1 MDMKRKDNPIAGVLS
16 RLTLISAI
24 FLTLFGVIVLIGW
37 IANSLQIAR
46 ISARFI
52 PMAPSTALCFTLLG
66 AVLLC
71 RRWRSHNRSIQGIWQ
86 ALTGIVLLFNIA
98 IFIQFALLFVT
109 DLSLDI
115 ERWFAPA
122 SLYEQGFVIGR
133 MSPLT
138 ALLFILFSSAILLS
152 PPFAAMQAARDRVA
166 QSFVMAVLILA
177 GILAVGYWYGTPL
190 LYGGALTPVALT
202 TDIGFILLSSGF
214 LFEGSNSLLTRWMMS
229 TSVFG
234 RFTRLVL
241 PGLIGINLLVG
252 WVHLTILAQLPAV
265 YGVLSFS
272 LSALFSAGL
281 VTFLTIVVAR
291 QVQAEVTQ
299 AEQALVRSHDLL
311 NFTGQIA
318 KVGGWELD
326 VESQTLSWTEE
337 VYRIHEVDPVTHLDV
352 AEAINFY
359 APQAQPLISAAVQAA
374 IDSGTPWDLELPLI
388 TAKGRHIWVR
398 AQGAAERR
406 DGRTVRLYGA
416 FQDITVRK
424 QAEEALQDSEKR
436 YREVVENASDII
448 YSTDCDGRFTYANA
462 AALRVTGYSYEELIN
477 LSYLDLILPEYH
489 SRVKTKYFRQF
500 KGRKPSSYIE
510 FPFFTRLGEVRW
522 LGQNSSLILKGQ
534 DIEGFH
540 VIARDITERKKTE
553 AEIRELNAS
562 LEERVT
568 ARTAEL
574 ETANREL
581 VQAYRAKSEFLSR
594 MSHELRT
601 PLNAILGFAQ
611 VLEASKL
618 EPRQQTNIGYIHSA
632 GRHLLE
638 LINEVLDISKVEM
651 GQLNTSLEAVIL
663 SELVSETL
671 DLVQPLA
678 EQRGIQFAPF
688 QFGGPA
694 VCANRQRLR
703 QVLLNLLGNA
713 IKYNHEGGTVTITC
727 EARPGNRLRL
737 NVIDSGPGIPGELLK
752 RLFVPFDRLGAEK
765 NGLEGTGLGLAL
777 SKQLIEAMG
786 GVIGVKSRVGQ
797 GSVFWLELSEC
808 NEQADQVKRAGTPTS
823 TSQKP
828 KTLLYAEDNL
838 SSIELIEQI
847 MLMRPAVK
855 LITAMQGRL
864 CLDLSREHRPDLIL
878 LDMNLP
884 DLQGEDVL
892 RQLQN
897 DARTREIPV
906 AILSADADPGQMKRL
921 QKAGAHAYLTKPLD
935 LRKFI
940 QTLDEILT

>member
-1 MDMKRKDNPIAGVLS
+1 MTTEPIRVLMIEDDMDDVLLLKESLREAGAAKIELTHADRLSVGLKQLAEKRHDVVLLDLNLPDSRGLATLQGLLRQAPRIPVVVTSGLADDLTTLEAVRQGAQDYLVKGEITGPILLRVLRYAIERKRGEEQLRQTNRALRMVS
-16 RLTLISAI
+16 ECNQIIAQAVDEATLLRHICRIIIEIGGYRLCWVGYAVQDVGKTI
-24 FLTLFGVIVLIGW
+24 
-37 IANSLQIAR
+37 Q
-46 ISARFI
+46 
-52 PMAPSTALCFTLLG
+52 PMAQAGYEEGYLETLKLTW
-66 AVLLC
+66 ADA
-71 RRWRSHNRSIQGIWQ
+71 RRGRGPTGTTIRSGQPTIAQNIQ
-86 ALTGIVLLFNIA
+86 
-98 IFIQFALLFVT
+98 T
-109 DLSLDI
+109 DPA
-115 ERWFAPA
+115 FAPW
-122 SLYEQGFVIGR
+122 R
-133 MSPLT
+133 
-138 ALLFILFSSAILLS
+138 
-152 PPFAAMQAARDRVA
+152 
-166 QSFVMAVLILA
+166 
-177 GILAVGYWYGTPL
+177 
-190 LYGGALTPVALT
+190 
-202 TDIGFILLSSGF
+202 
-214 LFEGSNSLLTRWMMS
+214 
-229 TSVFG
+229 
-234 RFTRLVL
+234 
-241 PGLIGINLLVG
+241 
-252 WVHLTILAQLPAV
+252 
-265 YGVLSFS
+265 
-272 LSALFSAGL
+272 
-281 VTFLTIVVAR
+281 
-291 QVQAEVTQ
+291 
-299 AEQALVRSHDLL
+299 
-311 NFTGQIA
+311 
-318 KVGGWELD
+318 
-326 VESQTLSWTEE
+326 
-337 VYRIHEVDPVTHLDV
+337 
-352 AEAINFY
+352 AEAVKRGY
-359 APQAQPLISAAVQAA
+359 ASSIS
-374 IDSGTPWDLELPLI
+374 LPLI
-388 TAKGRHIWVR
+388 KGETF
-398 AQGAAERR
+398 GALNIYAVEPHAFVDPQEVKLLVELANDLAYGIATLRTRAERE
-406 DGRTVRLYGA
+406 
-416 FQDITVRK
+416 K
-424 QAEEALQDSEKR
+424 AEASLQESEKR

-448 YSTDCDGRFTYANA
+448 YSTDCNGRFTYANA

-477 LSYLDLILPEYH
+477 LCYLDLILPEYH

-522 LGQNSSLILKGQ
+522 FGQNSSLILKGQ
-534 DIEGFH
+534 DVAGFH
-540 VIARDITERKKTE
+540 VIARDITERKQAE
-553 AEIRELNAS
+553 AEIKALNAS

-581 VQAYRAKSEFLSR
+581 ERAYRAKSEFLSR

-618 EPRQQTNIGYIHSA
+618 EPRQQANIGHIHSA
-632 GRHLLE
+632 GRHLLD

-651 GQLNTSLEAVIL
+651 GQLNILLEAVIL

-678 EQRGIQFAPF
+678 EQRGIQFTPF
-688 QFGGPA
+688 QFGGQA

-713 IKYNHEGGTVTITC
+713 IKYNHEDGTVTITC
-727 EARPGNRLRL
+727 ETRPGNRLRL
-737 NVIDSGPGIPGELLK
+737 NVIDSGPGIPGELLE

-786 GVIGVKSRVGQ
+786 GVIGVESRVGQ
-797 GSVFWLELSEC
+797 GSVFWLELPEC
-808 NEQADQVKRAGTPTS
+808 NELADQVRRAGTPTS
-823 TSQKP
+823 TSQGP
-828 KTLLYAEDNL
+828 KTLLYTEDNL

-884 DLQGEDVL
+884 DMQGEDVL

-906 AILSADADPGQMKRL
+906 AVLSADADPGQMKRL
-921 QKAGAHAYLTKPLD
+921 QKAGACAYLTKPLD